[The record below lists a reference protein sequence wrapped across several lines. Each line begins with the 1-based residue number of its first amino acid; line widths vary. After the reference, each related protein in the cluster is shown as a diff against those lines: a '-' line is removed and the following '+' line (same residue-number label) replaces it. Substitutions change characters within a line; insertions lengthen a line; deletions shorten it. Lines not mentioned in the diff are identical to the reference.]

1 MPAKKDN
8 GKPPEKPKP
17 EELIAE
23 FKTKFENYSAEVKE
37 EINQLDV
44 KLNEVKEAQ
53 HETERLIEENHAQ
66 HQNDIRNLFIDLQ
79 KSMDV
84 KVAEIQNEMKDSFAN
99 LEKKL
104 LEGEYEL
111 SFSNKQVVYRH

>member
-1 MPAKKDN
+1 MPPKKDN

-17 EELIAE
+17 EELIAD
-23 FKTKFENYSAEVKE
+23 FKTKFENYTAEVKE
-37 EINQLDV
+37 EIDQLDV

-53 HETERLIEENHAQ
+53 NETERLIEDNHAQ
-66 HQNDIRNLFIDLQ
+66 HQNDVRNLFTDLQ

-84 KVAEIQNEMKDSFAN
+84 KIADIQNEMKDSFAN

-104 LEGEYEL
+104 LEGDKE
-111 SFSNKQVVYRH
+111 